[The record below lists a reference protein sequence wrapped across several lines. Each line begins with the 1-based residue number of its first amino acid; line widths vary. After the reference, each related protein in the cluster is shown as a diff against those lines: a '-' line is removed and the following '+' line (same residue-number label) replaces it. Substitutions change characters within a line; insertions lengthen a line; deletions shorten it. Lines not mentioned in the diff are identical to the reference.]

1 MSKLKTTLVMTS
13 AAIGLGLMSA
23 TAFAGKITFV
33 SWGGSYTASQVKACI
48 EPYEAKTGQQFNI
61 VDYNGGLAEVRT
73 QVEAGN
79 VQWDIVDMTPQDS
92 LRGCDEGLLVE
103 LDHSQWLPAP
113 DGTPATEDFVDGA
126 LADCHVG
133 NISWATVPAYN
144 KKTITATK
152 GINRMPTSMK
162 DFWDTKNFPGRRGL
176 RKVPRVNLEWAL
188 MADGVAHTDVYDV
201 LGTKEGQDRAFA
213 KLDELKD
220 DIVWWEA
227 GAQPP
232 QMLADGEV
240 VMTSAYN
247 GRIFNAAV
255 TEKKNFEIVWDR
267 QLFSFDLYAI
277 IKGTPRLKEALR
289 YVQFSTASE
298 QLANQARWISY
309 GPTRKSSIK
318 LISTHATAGIKM
330 MPHMP
335 TAPNNFKTAVLEN
348 AEFWS
353 DNGDELNE
361 RFNSWLAK

>member
-1 MSKLKTTLVMTS
+1 M
-13 AAIGLGLMSA
+13 
-23 TAFAGKITFV
+23 
-33 SWGGSYTASQVKACI
+33 
-48 EPYEAKTGQQFNI
+48 
-61 VDYNGGLAEVRT
+61 
-73 QVEAGN
+73 
-79 VQWDIVDMTPQDS
+79 
-92 LRGCDEGLLVE
+92 
-103 LDHSQWLPAP
+103 
-113 DGTPATEDFVDGA
+113 
-126 LADCHVG
+126 
-133 NISWATVPAYN
+133 
-144 KKTITATK
+144 
-152 GINRMPTSMK
+152 
-162 DFWDTKNFPGRRGL
+162 
-176 RKVPRVNLEWAL
+176 RKVPKVNLEWAL
-188 MADGVAHTDVYDV
+188 MADGVDGKDVYKV
-201 LGTKEGQDRAFA
+201 LATKAGQDRAFK
-213 KLDELKD
+213 KLDTIKNDVL
-220 DIVWWEA
+220 WWEA

-277 IKGTPRLKEALR
+277 IKGTPRFKEALR
-289 YVQFSTASE
+289 YIQFSTASE

-361 RFNSWLAK
+361 RFNAWLAK

>member
-1 MSKLKTTLVMTS
+1 MKLPLIKGATLAGILAFGASS
-13 AAIGLGLMSA
+13 AL
-23 TAFAGKITFV
+23 AGDALTVV
-33 SWGGSYTASQVKACI
+33 SWGGAYTKSQIEAYHKPYTAKYGTKIQS
-48 EPYEAKTGQQFNI
+48 E
-61 VDYNGGLAEVRT
+61 DYNGGLAEIRA
-73 QVEAGN
+73 QVEAGKIT
-79 VQWDIVDMTPQDS
+79 WDVVDLEVSDAA
-92 LRGCDEGLLVE
+92 RGCDDGLFEKISAGSLPNGANGA
-103 LDHSQWLPAP
+103 LPAK
-113 DGTPATEDFVDGA
+113 DFIPGA
-126 LADCHVG
+126 LQECAVG
-133 NISWATVPAYN
+133 TIVWSTIYAYDAN
-144 KKTITATK
+144 KYKSKKPKTI
-152 GINRMPTSMK
+152 S
-162 DFWDTKNFPGRRGL
+162 DFFDTKKFPGKRGM
-176 RKVPRVNLEWAL
+176 RKVPKVNLEWAL
-188 MADGVAHTDVYDV
+188 MADGVDGRDVYKV
-201 LGTKEGQDRAFA
+201 LATKAGQDRAFK
-213 KLDELKD
+213 KLDTIKD
-220 DIVWWEA
+220 DVLWWEA

-361 RFNSWLAK
+361 RFNAWLAK